1 MSGFLFSF
9 LSGIGEVKNRTVFFQ
24 EEASGKLESLRR
36 RRQFGRKN
44 LRWVKKPAWEEVSR
58 EKEPPAGQKAC
69 IGGGKQGK
77 RTSCGSKSL
86 YKRRQVGR
94 RSLLWSPKHI
104 QEDTAMKKKPPE
116 V

>member
-69 IGGGKQGK
+69 IRGGK
-77 RTSCGSKSL
+77 
-86 YKRRQVGR
+86 
-94 RSLLWSPKHI
+94 
-104 QEDTAMKKKPPE
+104 
-116 V
+116 